1 MAINVNRIVDPII
14 KSIEDGV
21 IPWRR
26 EWAPASGLPQNHVH
40 NVPYKGTNILSCW
53 VHQMAGG
60 YTSTRYLTMKQIK
73 DLGLQLKGEKG
84 DPIRRACPIIYWG
97 KQTVTDDDGKEKER
111 WAGNIYNAFNLDQ
124 IEGIEDPDTQPIH
137 NHDPSDVGIAIKL
150 TKALNIEVEK
160 GEPAYAPHR
169 DVIKMPDLARFTTT
183 DAFCTTLAHECVHA
197 TGHKSRLD
205 RDMSHPFG
213 SDEYAK
219 EELIA
224 ELGAAFIAAEWGIS
238 SQLENHASYLDNWL
252 KVLKAEPKALITAS
266 TAAQKAYSYIK
277 EQLTVWDLHQDP
289 GPSLAELLAY
299 DTEAA

>member
-26 EWAPASGLPQNHVH
+26 EWAPASGLPQNHKH

-97 KQTVTDDDGKEKER
+97 KQTVTDDDGTEKER
-111 WAGNIYNAFNLDQ
+111 WAGDVYNAFNLDQ
-124 IEGIEDPDTQPIH
+124 IEGIEDPDIQPIH

-224 ELGAAFIAAEWGIS
+224 ELGAAFIAAEWG
-238 SQLENHASYLDNWL
+238 
-252 KVLKAEPKALITAS
+252 
-266 TAAQKAYSYIK
+266 
-277 EQLTVWDLHQDP
+277 DLLP
-289 GPSLAELLAY
+289 A
-299 DTEAA
+299 